1 MFRKLLVAFAALLL
15 LPALLLAQDGKL
27 RGKVTDRETGDAL
40 IGANVQIEGTNM
52 GAATDVNGDYVILS
66 VPPALYTVK
75 VTYIGYSPTTVSN
88 IRVNAN
94 ITTTYDFKLAS
105 SAVQI
110 QAVEIVAERPLI
122 QRNTTNTIRVTQSDE
137 VQYIPFRGVQNI
149 VALSAG
155 AVQQGGALYVRGGR
169 AGEIGYYVDGA
180 NATNPLF
187 GSENYSAIR
196 EAIEEVQLQT
206 GGFTAELGGANS
218 GIVRTTTRTGGSQLK
233 ITADYMTDDFA
244 KPGKQFLS
252 TTAYGYKNAV
262 GTLSGPIISGIRFF
276 AAGQMNYMRDRQPMW
291 LTPFSF
297 SGLVDDGLVSGD
309 NAGKP
314 LPRDITIM
322 QNYLPNNWQQ
332 DIQGQGNVL
341 FDLKQLVNVPVKLR
355 INALYDEASS
365 INGGSWPA
373 VLNPYGGGNYFRNPD
388 KMSRNLTKTFSG
400 GIKLT
405 HIVSQTT
412 FYEVGVSMQSRDA
425 KTFDPIFKDNWMAY
439 GDSAANVSAGFGTAF
454 NPWNNRYSP
463 PLNISIIQKLQLT
476 DPNAP
481 INAYNKNNQ
490 TSISATV
497 DFTSQINSRWE
508 LKAGGSIDTWTMR
521 SWAINNI
528 TNYLIFLDP
537 NRDGVF
543 DTDAIVYGSD
553 ISKGYVV
560 DEKLRR
566 IRSLAAGNIVTY
578 GYDYKGNQTEG
589 FNPGS
594 ATVDKPYKPTFA
606 AAYLQ
611 NKFEFNDLILNFG
624 LRYEYVDPKM
634 LYLDPT
640 VNPATGQLDYQ
651 GGFPVDEET
660 NMIDE
665 SLFKTVSSYS
675 YLLPRL
681 SFSFPVS
688 DRTVFYTQFGKY
700 IQMPSLN
707 QLYSSTVGFSNAIN
721 PLTRGSSSGSL
732 GFTAR
737 PERTTLFEVGI
748 RQVLT
753 QNLAFTLTGFYKDT
767 KDQIQLR
774 RMYNSLGNPIFTSY
788 QNTDFGTVKGVEF
801 TVQLRRTERLQ
812 VNLNYTLSDAKG
824 TGANPGSNSVAT
836 SDESKARFPNFVAPQ
851 PFNQTHR
858 GSMIIDYRFS
868 KGDGGPVLEGFG
880 ASLIMS
886 FNSGHPYTKTAEPLN
901 LGQANAWNIGVYPM
915 GDTRFQNPVEPVNS
929 STTPWVFNMDLNVSK
944 MFFFGGLSFEIY
956 ANVLNLLNTHQII
969 NVFPNTGTPYDDGWF
984 TSPFSTPYKAIPD
997 YAAFYRAMNL
1007 DNRAGIMRNLG
1018 DVFAAPRQIRVG
1030 ARLEL

>member
-66 VPPALYTVK
+66 VPAGIYTVK
-75 VTYIGYSPTTVSN
+75 VSYIAYSPTTISN
-88 IRVNAN
+88 IRVNSGMT
-94 ITTTYDFKLAS
+94 ITQDFKLAS
-105 SAVQI
+105 SAVQLTG
-110 QAVEIVAERPLI
+110 VEIVAERPLI
-122 QRNTTNTIRVTQSDE
+122 QRNTTNTIRVTQSEE

-155 AVQQGGALYVRGGR
+155 AVQQGGTLYVRGGR

-218 GIVRTTTRTGGSQLK
+218 GIVRTTTRTGGSQIK
-233 ITADYMTDDFA
+233 ISADYLTDDFA

-252 TTAYGYKNAV
+252 TTAFGYRNAV
-262 GTLSGPIISGIRFF
+262 ATISGPIINGIRFF
-276 AAGQMNYMRDRQPMW
+276 AAGQNNYMRDRQPMW

-297 SGLVDDGLVSGD
+297 SGLVDDGLVSA
-309 NAGKP
+309 NNLGKAV
-314 LPRDITIM
+314 PRDITIL
-322 QNYLPNNWQQ
+322 QNYLPNNWQN

-341 FDLKQLVNVPVKLR
+341 FDLKQLVNAPVKIR
-355 INALYDEASS
+355 VNALYDVNTS
-365 INGGSWPA
+365 INGGSWPGA
-373 VLNPYGGGNYFRNPD
+373 LGNYFRDPAKD
-388 KMSRNLTKTFSG
+388 SRNETKTFSG

-405 HIVSQTT
+405 HVVSQTT
-412 FYEVGVSMQSRDA
+412 FYEVGVSMQSRQFR
-425 KTFDPIFKDNWMAY
+425 TFDNTFGDNWMQYA
-439 GDSAANVSAGFGTAF
+439 DSAANANAGFSTA
-454 NPWNNRYSP
+454 NWSTRYSP
-463 PLNISIIQKLQLT
+463 PLNISIIQKFQMT
-476 DPNAP
+476 DPEYPVNG
-481 INAYNKNNQ
+481 YSKNSQ
-490 TSISATV
+490 TSVSASV

-521 SWAINNI
+521 SWAIGNI
-528 TNYLIFLDP
+528 ASLLTFLDP

-553 ISKGYVV
+553 IAKGYTV

-566 IRSLAAGNIVTY
+566 IRWLNSGGITNY
-578 GYDYKGNQTEG
+578 GYDYKGNQTDG
-589 FNPGS
+589 FNSGGN
-594 ATVDKPYKPTFA
+594 TVDKPYKPTFA

-624 LRYEYVDPKM
+624 LRYEFVDPKM
-634 LYLDPT
+634 LYVDPT
-640 VNPATGQLDYQ
+640 INPATGLPDYTYE
-651 GGFPVDEET
+651 PTDAET
-660 NMIDE
+660 NTIDE
-665 SLFKTVSSYS
+665 SLYKTTSSFS
-675 YLLPRL
+675 YLLPRI

-707 QLYSSTVGFSNAIN
+707 QLYQSSLAVSNALN
-721 PLTRGSSSGSL
+721 PLTRTATGSVV
-732 GFTAR
+732 GFTAQ

-753 QNLAFTLTGFYKDT
+753 PNLAFTLTGFYKDT

-774 RMYNSLGNPIFTSY
+774 RVYNSLGNPLLLSY
-788 QNTDFGTVKGVEF
+788 QNTDFGTVKGMEI
-801 TVQLRRTERLQ
+801 TLQLRRTERLQ
-812 VNLNYTLSDAKG
+812 VNVNYTLSQALG
-824 TGANPGSNSVAT
+824 TGASSGSNSVAT
-836 SDESKARFPNFVAPQ
+836 SDEAKARFPNFVATQ

-858 GSMIIDYRFS
+858 GSMILDYRFA
-868 KGDGGPVLEGFG
+868 KGDGGPVLEGLG

-886 FNSGHPYTKTAEPLN
+886 FNSGHPYTKIASLKN
-901 LGQANAWNIGVYPM
+901 FGQANAWNIGVYAL
-915 GDTRFQNPVEPVNS
+915 GDARFRNPIEPVNS
-929 STTPWVFNMDLNVSK
+929 STTPWVFNMDLNISK
-944 MFFFGGLSFEIY
+944 MFYLGAVNFEIY
-956 ANVLNLLNTHQII
+956 ANVLNLLNTQQII
-969 NVFPNTGTPYDDGWF
+969 NVYPSTGVPTDDGWF
-984 TSPFSTPYKAIPD
+984 TNPYSAQYKIIPNYTDFYKAI
-997 YAAFYRAMNL
+997 NL
-1007 DNRAGIMRNLG
+1007 NNRWGIMNSGYG
-1018 DVFAAPRQIRVG
+1018 DVYNAPRQILVG
-1030 ARLEL
+1030 ARVEL